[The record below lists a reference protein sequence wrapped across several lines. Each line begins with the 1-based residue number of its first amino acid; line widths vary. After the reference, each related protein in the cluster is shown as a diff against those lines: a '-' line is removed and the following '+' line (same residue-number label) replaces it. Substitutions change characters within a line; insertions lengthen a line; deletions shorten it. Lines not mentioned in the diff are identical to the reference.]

1 MGKRELRRPIYVATY
16 GAEVGKS
23 GNSLTVKTEKGIKRI
38 PLGVIE
44 YLVLFPGVE
53 ITAPALRFLSSH
65 RRPVFL
71 VNQFGKV
78 ASVVLPEV
86 VGSSTATLRAKQ
98 YEKFADAEFSVNM
111 IRELLN
117 LKLSKLEEITGSS
130 YPEIRKKIKSAK
142 KPEVLLGI
150 DGRLGKI
157 LYDFISRKN
166 RSPFPFK
173 GREYYP
179 PPDPINAVLSLTFTV
194 FYSLLTAAVISTGLD
209 PYLGFF
215 HIRRGVHAALSS
227 DIIEPIRPQI
237 ADFVIELF
245 NSGFFEEK
253 DFLQTPKGVKVESSK
268 LKSLLRLIVNFEI
281 DRKISE
287 TSLEF
292 LQFLKDSLR
301 KP

>member
-1 MGKRELRRPIYVATY
+1 MRRPIYVATY
-16 GAEVGKS
+16 GAEIGKS
-23 GNSLTVKTEKGIKRI
+23 GNSLTVKTEEGIKRI

-53 ITAPALRFLSSH
+53 ITVPALRFLSSH
-65 RRPVFL
+65 KRPVFL

-78 ASVVLPEV
+78 SSVVLPEV

-253 DFLQTPKGVKVESSK
+253 DFLQTLKGVKLESSK

-287 TSLEF
+287 ASLEF

>member
-1 MGKRELRRPIYVATY
+1 MRRPIYVATY

-23 GNSLTVKTEKGIKRI
+23 GNSLTVKTEEGIKRI

-53 ITAPALRFLSSH
+53 ITVPALRFLSSH
-65 RRPVFL
+65 KRPVFL

-78 ASVVLPEV
+78 SSVVLPEV

-253 DFLQTPKGVKVESSK
+253 DFLQTTKGVKVESSK

>member
-1 MGKRELRRPIYVATY
+1 M
-16 GAEVGKS
+16 
-23 GNSLTVKTEKGIKRI
+23 
-38 PLGVIE
+38 
-44 YLVLFPGVE
+44 
-53 ITAPALRFLSSH
+53 
-65 RRPVFL
+65 
-71 VNQFGKV
+71 

>member
-1 MGKRELRRPIYVATY
+1 MRRPVYVTTY
-16 GAEVGKS
+16 GTEIGKS
-23 GNSLTVKTEKGIKRI
+23 GNSLTVKVNKETKRI

-53 ITAPALRFLSSH
+53 ISSPALKFLSNH
-65 RRPVFL
+65 KRPVFL

-78 ASVVLPEV
+78 TSVVLPEL

-98 YEKFADAEFSVNM
+98 YKAFSDAVFSVEL
-111 IRELLN
+111 IKELLS
-117 LKLSKLEEITGSS
+117 LKLSKLEEVTGSS
-130 YPEIRKKIKSAK
+130 YPEVRKKIESAR
-142 KPEVLLGI
+142 KPETLLGV
-150 DGRLGKI
+150 DGTLGKF
-157 LYDFISRKN
+157 LYGFISEKN

-179 PPDPINAVLSLTFTV
+179 PKDPVNAVLSLTFTV
-194 FYSLLTAAVISTGLD
+194 FYSLLTAAVISSGLD

-245 NSGFFEEK
+245 NSGFFGKEDFVQTSQGIKLK
-253 DFLQTPKGVKVESSK
+253 DYK
-268 LKSLLRLIVNFEI
+268 LKSLLKLIIDFEI
-281 DRKISE
+281 DKEVSK
-287 TSLEF
+287 TSLSF
-292 LQFLKDSLR
+292 LDFLKGSLR
-301 KP
+301 KL

>member
-1 MGKRELRRPIYVATY
+1 MRRPIYVTTY

-23 GNSLTVKTEKGIKRI
+23 GNSLTVKTERETKRI

-53 ITAPALRFLSSH
+53 ITVPALRFLSGH

-71 VNQFGKV
+71 VNQFGRV
-78 ASVVLPEV
+78 SSVVLPEV

-98 YEKFADAEFSVNM
+98 YEKFADANFSVEM
-111 IRELLN
+111 IRELLT
-117 LKLSKLEEITGSS
+117 LKLSKLEELTGSS
-130 YPEIRKKIKSAK
+130 YPEVRKKIKVAR
-142 KPEVLLGI
+142 KPETLLGI
-150 DGRLGKI
+150 DGKLGKI
-157 LYDFISRKN
+157 LYDFLSKKN
-166 RSPFPFK
+166 QSPFPFK

-179 PPDPINAVLSLTFTV
+179 PPDPVNAVLSLTFTV
-194 FYSLLTAAVISTGLD
+194 FYSLLTAAVISSGLD

-215 HIRRGVHAALSS
+215 HVRRGVHAALSS

-253 DFLQTPKGVKVESSK
+253 DFSQMPKGVKLENSK
-268 LKSLLRLIVNFEI
+268 LKSLLKLIVSFEI
-281 DRKISE
+281 DKRVSE
-287 TSLEF
+287 PSLNF
-292 LQFLKDSLR
+292 LKFLKDSLR
-301 KP
+301 K